1 MFMKKNILLM
11 IGFMSICITAY
22 TQLPRLNEVYKAASV
37 QTKNSELIVST
48 GKVSRKWKWTGKGLV
63 TTSFSNSST
72 GKSWVNLKPRFSS
85 DWSFFGF
92 IDETP
97 AKLINLEV
105 HQSND
110 EGFTSPHLEVIAE
123 IEYPSV
129 ASFVKYQIW
138 AYPQCPGI
146 RTQLWVK
153 GELAKYDKTQKVRHP
168 DSFIDIRLTRGNNSF
183 PYDSKIY
190 EMPWFASVTRHKESV
205 YFTLSNLKRDKKYI
219 LGLSWWDFENE
230 GGIQRVSG
238 IPYGSD
244 QGTVIIPEKEVPYL
258 TYLPYK
264 KWERHETI
272 LNNIPVEL
280 ISDSLQILV
289 ENVKGIDAVISE
301 LWVYEAAIDEEITDY
316 LIGDRTRIDQLVRSA
331 PPGYQLAGY
340 FDCGNTKN
348 MNAFVPI
355 ARVDYLPFDGRNLKR
370 RYFGYNNDT
379 QNRHTPA
386 THLLEEKLNY
396 QMRTETV
403 NWASGL
409 SVEDRDEGVI
419 LLKESHK
426 CPNQYGVGTGN
437 FKISDLGVE
446 NTGTPLIIKDIN
458 EDEYK
463 WSWASWMLAYNGGE
477 DYRELAIKRFDRLR
491 FPVDLDRDVYVK
503 ADTWGSGTRGTDCRV
518 MGTEV
523 EVLPEIESVADL
535 GIDGLQIDDGWQVGL
550 SSLSGQKQGWK
561 PHPDVYPDGWKNVK
575 VKAEKFGVKMA
586 LWAPGYSISLEELK
600 WNYDQVGFFTWKLD
614 FGLPASYNGLNTM
627 QEKARDFLA
636 YTGHKAQI
644 AWDVTE
650 NDPRYGYYW
659 AREFGCMWLS
669 NRKPKFHYR
678 NVPQPWLML
687 RENWELAKYV
697 NINKFQLPVKNFALV
712 DKNIT
717 DAYLHSQSYAVA
729 LGLPGT
735 PVFFQTTRYYGEKDR
750 KEIRNLL
757 NIYKRYRK
765 EMFDAYVFPVGE
777 EPTNSSW
784 AGFQW
789 YHPEKSTGYLMIFR
803 EINNDEQR
811 KTINLKFLKDEG
823 ITLTNVVT
831 EASWRERIDRAGN
844 LTLEI
849 ENPADFIFLKM
860 EY

>member
-1 MFMKKNILLM
+1 MKKNILLV
-11 IGFMSICITAY
+11 IGLVGICSIAY
-22 TQLPRLNEVYKAASV
+22 PQLPRLNEVYKATSV
-37 QTKNSELIVST
+37 QTKNNELIVST
-48 GKVSRKWKWTGKGLV
+48 GKVSRTWEWTGKGLV
-63 TTSFSNSST
+63 TTEFVNLET
-72 GKSWVNLKPRFSS
+72 GKKWTNVEADFSS
-85 DWSFFGF
+85 DWAFYDIIG
-92 IDETP
+92 EVP
-97 AKLINLEV
+97 AKLVNLEV
-105 HQSND
+105 RQSDD
-110 EGFTSPHLEVIAE
+110 EGFTSPHLEIVAE

-138 AYPQCPGI
+138 AYPKGPGI

-153 GELAKYDKTQKVRHP
+153 GELAKYDKPQNVKHP
-168 DSFIDIRLTRGNNSF
+168 DSFIDIRLTRGDNSF
-183 PYDSKIY
+183 PYDSKQY
-190 EMPWFASVTRHKESV
+190 EMPWFCSVTRHNESV
-205 YFTLSNLKRDKKYI
+205 NFILSNLQKDKKYV
-219 LGLSWWDFENE
+219 LGISWWNYENE
-230 GGIQRVSG
+230 GGIQKVTG
-238 IPYGSD
+238 MLVGD
-244 QGTVIIPEKEVPYL
+244 DKKTVIIPEKEVPYL

-264 KWERHETI
+264 QWERHETI
-272 LNNIPVEL
+272 LNNIPGEL
-280 ISDSLQILV
+280 ISDSLQIFI
-289 ENVKGIDAVISE
+289 ENIKGKDAVISE
-301 LWVYEAAIDEEITDY
+301 LWVYEAAIDEEVTDY
-316 LIGDRTRIDQLVRSA
+316 IIGDRARINQLVRSA

-348 MNAFVPI
+348 MNAFVPA
-355 ARVDYLPFDGRNLKR
+355 ARLDYLPFDGRNLKR

-379 QNRHTPA
+379 QNRHTPV
-386 THLLEEKLNY
+386 THLLEEKMNI
-396 QMRTETV
+396 QAREETV

-409 SVEDRDEGVI
+409 SVEDGDEGVI

-437 FKISDLGVE
+437 FRILDSGVE
-446 NTGTPLIIKDIN
+446 NTGTPLRMKDIN

-463 WSWASWMLAYNGGE
+463 WSWASWMLAYDGGE
-477 DYRELAIKRFDRLR
+477 DYRELTIKQFDRLR
-491 FPVDLDRDVYVK
+491 FPIDLDRDVYVK

-518 MGTEV
+518 MGTEL

-550 SSLSGQKQGWK
+550 QPSLSSREQGWK
-561 PHPDVYPDGWKNVK
+561 PHPDVYPEGWENVK
-575 VKAEKFGVKMA
+575 AKAEKFGVKMA
-586 LWAPGYSISLEELK
+586 LWAAGYQISLEELK

-614 FGLPASYNGLNTM
+614 FGLPASYHGLNTM
-627 QEKARDFLA
+627 RQKARDFLT

-697 NINKFQLPVKNFALV
+697 NINKFQLPIKNFARV
-712 DKNIT
+712 DQNIT
-717 DAYLHSQSYAVA
+717 DAHLHSQSYAVA
-729 LGLPGT
+729 LGLQGT

-750 KEIRNLL
+750 KEIRGLL
-757 NIYKRYRK
+757 EIYKKYRR
-765 EMFDAYVFPVGE
+765 EMFDAYVFPIGE
-777 EPTNSSW
+777 EPTNASW

-789 YHPEKSTGYLMIFR
+789 YHPERLTGYLMIFR

-811 KTINLKFLKDEG
+811 KTINLRFLQNRD
-823 ITLTNVVT
+823 ITLTNVVS
-831 EASWRERIDRAGN
+831 EDSWKVKTNQTGN

-860 EY
+860 RY